1 MCPLSSSSSGVEE
14 RCSINPHFG
23 LLCPA
28 MTSNI
33 ASSAAQSRTTTED
46 AQHEAEILVIGRQGK
61 LGDDCPI
68 LPIRFASQ
76 RLMGFQVIA
85 HELSEALVSLRLANI
100 YDLNSKILL
109 LKFAKPNSKQQLL
122 IESGFRCHLTD
133 FARAAAPAPSSFVSR
148 LRKFLKTRRVTGVSQ
163 IGTDRIIEFQF
174 SDGAYRL
181 YLEFFASGNVIL
193 TDADLKI
200 LALLRNVPEG
210 EGQETQRVGL
220 TYTLENRQNYGGVP
234 ELTKERL
241 RNALQTASDQA
252 ATKKAKRKGSDE
264 LRRGLATTITE
275 LPPVLVDHVFRLTN
289 FDPATKPA
297 DILGDEALLDK
308 LFRSLEQA
316 RAILDDVT
324 CAPVAKG
331 YIVAKPNPR
340 AVQEPTDVD
349 APNKDKARNLLYEDF
364 QPFLPK
370 QFADDP
376 GYQVLSFDG
385 FNKTVDEFFSS
396 LEGQKLESRLQERE
410 ATAKRKLESAR
421 QDQAKRIE
429 GLQEAQMLNLRK
441 AAAIEANIERVQEA
455 MDAINGLLQ
464 QGMDWV
470 DVNKLVEREQKQHN
484 PVAEIIKLPM
494 RLNESIITLL
504 LGEAEEEPEAD
515 DRFDFDYDTEEEAA
529 DEVVADKA
537 KAVDKR
543 LAIDINLKLSPW
555 NNAREYYEQKRTAAG
570 KEQKTVKQAEIA
582 LKNAEQ
588 KIAEDLKKGLKQ
600 EKPILQ
606 PIRKPMW
613 FEKFL
618 WFISSDGYLVLGGR
632 DAQQNEI
639 LYKRYLRKGDVY
651 VHADMHGAPTV
662 IIKNSPKT
670 PDAPIPPSTLA
681 QAGNLSVCCSNAWD
695 SKAAMGAWWVNAD
708 QVSKSAPAGEYLPP
722 GSFMVRGKR
731 NPLPPALLTLGF
743 GVLFRVSDESKAKHV
758 KHKLYDA
765 EDISTTGAASV
776 TTTGERARDVVS
788 ETATQRK
795 DTSEMSESDEGDEDD
810 EEQRA
815 NPLQS
820 NTAHDAESSEP
831 TEPPSEQL
839 AHLHVSQGSSTAA
852 GPEGQSEHPV
862 VGGAREE
869 HGEPEDESQPTPP
882 STATPSSTRPETPST
897 SFQAQKKAPPKRGQR
912 GKAKKIAAKYK
923 DQDEEDRALMEELLG
938 VAAAR
943 QKAEAE
949 AAAKA
954 QREADAAAA
963 RERRRQAQERAKKQ
977 IAEHEEVR
985 RLMMEEGVELPG
997 DAQTA
1002 GPSDFPS
1009 SLEATPLDALVGTP
1023 LPGDEIL
1030 EVVPV
1035 CAPWNALAKVKYK
1048 AKLQPGQVKKGKA
1061 VKEIVERWRA
1071 AAGKKGVVDEKAE
1084 DVEKMWPR
1092 EVELIKGLKVEEAF
1106 NVVPVGKVT
1115 VMMSGGAAGGGGGGG
1130 GGQKGGKGK
1139 GGKKK

>member
-1 MCPLSSSSSGVEE
+1 MKQRFSSLDV
-14 RCSINPHFG
+14 
-23 LLCPA
+23 
-28 MTSNI
+28 
-33 ASSAAQSRTTTED
+33 
-46 AQHEAEILVIGRQGK
+46 K
-61 LGDDCPI
+61 
-68 LPIRFASQ
+68 
-76 RLMGFQVIA
+76 VIA

-109 LKFAKPNSKQQLL
+109 LKFAKPDNRQQLL

-133 FARAAAPAPSSFVSR
+133 FARAAAPAPSGFVSR
-148 LRKFLKTRRVTGVSQ
+148 LRKFLKTRRVTAVSQ
-163 IGTDRIIEFQF
+163 IGTDRIIEFRF

-181 YLEFFASGNVIL
+181 YLEFFASGNIIL

-210 EGQETQRVGL
+210 EGQEPQRVGL
-220 TYTLENRQNYGGVP
+220 AYTLENRQNYGGVP

-241 RNALQTASDQA
+241 RNALRTASAQA
-252 ATKKAKRKGSDE
+252 TTRKTKKKGSDE
-264 LRRGLATTITE
+264 LRRGLVTTITE
-275 LPPVLVDHVFRLTN
+275 LPPVLVDHVFRLTS
-289 FDPATKPA
+289 FDPTTKPA
-297 DILGDEALLDK
+297 DILDNEALLDA
-308 LFRSLEQA
+308 LFQSLEQA
-316 RAILDDVT
+316 RSILDGVT
-324 CAPVAKG
+324 RSPVAKG
-331 YIVAKPNPR
+331 YIVAKANPR
-340 AVQEPTDVD
+340 VTEQPADVD
-349 APNKDKARNLLYEDF
+349 ESKKGNARNLLYEDF

-370 QFADDP
+370 QFEDDP
-376 GYQVLSFDG
+376 SCQILAFDG

-410 ATAKRKLESAR
+410 ATAKRKLEAAR
-421 QDQAKRIE
+421 QDQTKRIE
-429 GLQEAQMLNLRK
+429 GLQEAQTLNLRK

-455 MDAINGLLQ
+455 MDAVNGLLQ

-470 DVNKLVEREQKQHN
+470 DVNKLVEREQRQHN

-494 RLNESIITLL
+494 RLDENIVTLL
-504 LGEAEEEPEAD
+504 LGEAEEEAEAEAGKL
-515 DRFDFDYDTEEEAA
+515 DFDYDTDEETVDDVE
-529 DEVVADKA
+529 ADKD
-537 KAVDKR
+537 KIVDKR

-570 KEQKTVKQAEIA
+570 KEQKTAQQSEIA

-600 EKPILQ
+600 EKPVLQ
-606 PIRKPMW
+606 PIRKQMW
-613 FEKFL
+613 FEKFI

-681 QAGNLSVCCSNAWD
+681 QAGNLSVCCSSAWD

-708 QVSKSAPAGEYLPP
+708 QVSKSAPAGEYLPV
-722 GSFMVRGKR
+722 GSFMIRGKR
-731 NPLPPALLTLGF
+731 NALPPALLTLGF
-743 GVLFRVSDESKAKHV
+743 GLLFKISDESKTKHV
-758 KHKLYDA
+758 KHRLYDSGDIRTGGA
-765 EDISTTGAASV
+765 PSVNADDQLESGIASTSDTKKEEASED
-776 TTTGERARDVVS
+776 
-788 ETATQRK
+788 
-795 DTSEMSESDEGDEDD
+795 SESDEGDQD
-810 EEQRA
+810 EEEERA
-815 NPLQS
+815 NPLQPS
-820 NTAHDAESSEP
+820 AADQAHGVTP
-831 TEPPSEQL
+831 QRTPEPPSEQL
-839 AHLHVSQGSSTAA
+839 ARLDVDERPFITAKSESQTKSTAA
-852 GPEGQSEHPV
+852 
-862 VGGAREE
+862 ADDRDDDNK
-869 HGEPEDESQPTPP
+869 PEDEGQATPP

-897 SFQAQKKAPPKRGQR
+897 SSQPQKKAPPKRGQR
-912 GKAKKIAAKYK
+912 AKAKKIATKYK
-923 DQDEEDRALMEELLG
+923 NQDEEDRALMEELLG

-977 IAEHEEVR
+977 IAEHEAVR
-985 RLMMEEGVELPG
+985 RLMLEEGVEMLD
-997 DAQTA
+997 DAEA
-1002 GPSDFPS
+1002 S
-1009 SLEATPLDALVGTP
+1009 SVEPTQLDALVGTP

-1035 CAPWNALAKVKYK
+1035 CAPWNALGKVKYK

-1115 VMMSGGAAGGGGGGG
+1115 VMMSGGASGGGGGSGGKGG
-1130 GGQKGGKGK
+1130 GGSGHKSGKGK